1 MSDKVLRIAIPNFAA
16 PPNSVDGNGFTVLAK
31 IDNEIVGRY
40 NLIPFSRFDFIE
52 QTERDYLDVNFF
64 ARRMELYEKPYLND
78 DGLIV
83 LLLQDF
89 NFNPAL
95 NYDYK
100 QAFLHDS
107 LRRIASKVKDEVAD
121 IYTIVNEQDV
131 DLFED
136 SDFEVMDRDNLYGVW
151 MGYGP
156 EES

>member
-1 MSDKVLRIAIPNFAA
+1 MSDNVLRIAIPNFAA
-16 PPNSVDGNGFTVLAK
+16 SPNSADGSGFTVLAK
-31 IDNEIVGRY
+31 VDNKVVGQY
-40 NLIPFSRFDFIE
+40 ALVPFGRFDFIE

-95 NYDYK
+95 GYDYK

-107 LRRIASKVKDEVAD
+107 LKRIVSKVKDEVAD

-131 DLFED
+131 NLFED
-136 SDFEVMDRDNLYGVW
+136 SDFEVMDRDSLYGVW

-156 EES
+156 EE